1 MSRVAS
7 RFIECHGMN
16 GPISK
21 VDAAKEQLDGAL
33 DLIDSRSLCAHAL
46 AYNAYCLLRD
56 LLSVDM
62 TKFEKALRLREV
74 AEFIKHAKSDPYDI
88 LTEHSPKTAHL
99 VTVAA
104 IALWEANEQRLTDA
118 MREFKARPDP
128 YKPGHRHSAAL
139 QSLQQGSIPDATSIV
154 TLPSTVSDGPIRRQ
168 PRGEK
173 E

>member
-1 MSRVAS
+1 
-7 RFIECHGMN
+7 MN

-118 MREFKARPDP
+118 MRDSRRGLTHISRVIVTVQPFSRCNKARFP
-128 YKPGHRHSAAL
+128 
-139 QSLQQGSIPDATSIV
+139 
-154 TLPSTVSDGPIRRQ
+154 TLPAS
-168 PRGEK
+168 
-173 E
+173 